1 MTNPVWHRI
10 LYSNNR
16 MATVGVKGLLSSLS
30 LNFLVRLIASNIRPD
45 VKMTVSYRTRLGGTD
60 ALADTTV
67 ALLMREHSSSCFLD
81 TKVAVYMCTKAV
93 FIGLT
98 PVSLW
103 YATKIVNGMRL
114 YYMLL

>member
-1 MTNPVWHRI
+1 
-10 LYSNNR
+10 

-45 VKMTVSYRTRLGGTD
+45 VQMTVSYRTRLGGTD

-93 FIGLT
+93 FIGLARVT
-98 PVSLW
+98 MVCHKDRQWHAAIL
-103 YATKIVNGMRL
+103 YAPIDVITATI
-114 YYMLL
+114 